1 MMFRA
6 FAISI
11 CFAAAL
17 CVFAVVILVTG
28 GHPVEVFR
36 TLATGGADSA
46 YGFTETVVKAIP
58 VLLCAVAA
66 AVPGRFGLVNI
77 GAEGQL
83 LAGAIGAMFV
93 ARNLPGLSAAPT
105 LFLMAVGAGAPVVE
119 GCSVVGV
126 AAVGVDVDVVP
137 SEAWVDAESL
147 PHPARPTQ
155 PTIRAK
161 RICRPADAEFMAVNH
176 RVRLVV
182 RPELSPGVPGFRS
195 GTHAIVALRPV
206 GR

>member
-1 MMFRA
+1 MPQE
-6 FAISI
+6 ILPLGEVN
-11 CFAAAL
+11 AAMLEPYSFETYSGPARGAADGGGGGGGEVGGVVVAG
-17 CVFAVVILVTG
+17 CAVVG
-28 GHPVEVFR
+28 
-36 TLATGGADSA
+36 
-46 YGFTETVVKAIP
+46 
-58 VLLCAVAA
+58 
-66 AVPGRFGLVNI
+66 
-77 GAEGQL
+77 
-83 LAGAIGAMFV
+83 
-93 ARNLPGLSAAPT
+93 
-105 LFLMAVGAGAPVVE
+105 MAVGAGAPVVE

-126 AAVGVDVDVVP
+126 AAVGVAVDVVP
-137 SEAWVDAESL
+137 SEAWGDAGSW